1 MCMYVCM
8 YAYMCMYICIKSFH
22 TQPNTHTH
30 THPSYIYIYIY
41 ILTHTHT
48 HKNTYI
54 KVDILSTWKPEA
66 EYYCKST
73 TLQSVTILIHYL
85 IM

>member
-1 MCMYVCM
+1 MYVCM
-8 YAYMCMYICIKSFH
+8 HICVCIYVSKVFTH
-22 TQPNTHTH
+22 NQTHTH
-30 THPSYIYIYIY
+30 THTHHIYIY